1 MIVIDAS
8 NLILGR
14 MANYAAK
21 QALLGNEVRIINCE
35 KAVISGRRENVFE
48 EFFIRRERG
57 TPRKGPFVHRMPD
70 KIVRRTIRGMLPYK
84 KPSGMA
90 AFKRLRVYSGM
101 PKALEGKEIMRFAE
115 KQKPVECQ
123 FIRIEDISRK
133 LR

>member
-1 MIVIDAS
+1 MIIDAEDA
-8 NLILGR
+8 ILGR
-14 MANYAAK
+14 LSSFAAK
-21 QALLGNEVRIINCE
+21 HLLKGENVDIINAE
-35 KAVISGRRENVFE
+35 RAIITGNSEGIENKYL
-48 EFFIRRERG
+48 ERVQRG
-57 TPRKGPFVHRMPD
+57 SPQHGPYYPSTPNLMVK
-70 KIVRRTIRGMLPYK
+70 RTIRGMLPYK